1 MSICVGTWEHLFQEA
16 GWETD
21 DKWWWE
27 TLRRNKLT
35 TREAKQQQS
44 EIVDRSSAQ
53 SIWKKFVTAVGQ
65 CLSIGKW
72 IFKDL
77 LLQHFLS
84 VLWIIQITFCTLWRP
99 IWSSNDCQE
108 VGKWLQLSVV
118 TILKLATSMSVS
130 WSPFQITSHSAMWCD
145 YFSKTG
151 IVWTNETSGRF
162 TDIVP

>member
-1 MSICVGTWEHLFQEA
+1 MSVCVGTWERLFQEA

-65 CLSIGKW
+65 CFSIGKW